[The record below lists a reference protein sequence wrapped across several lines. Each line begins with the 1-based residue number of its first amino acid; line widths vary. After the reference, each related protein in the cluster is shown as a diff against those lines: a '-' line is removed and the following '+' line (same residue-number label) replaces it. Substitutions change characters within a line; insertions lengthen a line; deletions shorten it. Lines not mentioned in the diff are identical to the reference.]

1 MIPLRHISTILFLS
15 TSVLLQ
21 AQTAET
27 KKPAEVEETP
37 LTLPGAESIAFKKVD
52 DVDLLLHVIKPKDA
66 KASEKRPC
74 LVAFFGGGWSTGTP
88 AKSIT
93 WAKWASKLGM
103 VGIAPD
109 YRTKSRFKATP
120 EDAVADGRSAL
131 RWIQDHAAELGI
143 DPTKI
148 VVLGSSAG
156 GHVAAWTAITDPQH
170 PASDPAP
177 AFQPAGLILL
187 WPVTDTS
194 AEGYGG
200 PKRFSNDEARA
211 NALSVTARMQ
221 TKMPPTLVIH
231 GTADETVKFQ
241 NSKDFVAKMVTNAN
255 KCDLIPLEGMP
266 HTPNSSKLGDAG
278 ARNKALISDEATK
291 FLVGLGLA
299 TPPKDAGAKS
309 DSDGE

>member
-1 MIPLRHISTILFLS
+1 MINIPRFSTALILS
-15 TSVLLQ
+15 TCVFLQ

-27 KKPAEVEETP
+27 KKPVEVEETP
-37 LTLPGAESIAFKKVD
+37 LTLPEAETMAFKKVD
-52 DVDLLLHVIKPKDA
+52 DVDLLLHVVKPKDA

-74 LVAFFGGGWSTGTP
+74 LVAFFGGGWTTGTP

-120 EDAVADGRSAL
+120 EDSVADGRSAV
-131 RWIQDHAAELGI
+131 RWIQDHASELGI
-143 DPTKI
+143 DPAKI

-177 AFQPAGLILL
+177 AIQPAALILL

-200 PKRFSNDEARA
+200 PKRFSNDEGRA

-241 NSKDFVAKMVTNAN
+241 NSQDFVAKMVSNGN
-255 KCDLIPLEGMP
+255 KCALVPLEGMP
-266 HTPNSSKLGDAG
+266 HSPNSSKLGDAG
-278 ARNKALISDEATK
+278 ARNKAQISDEATK

-299 TPPKDAGAKS
+299 TPPKEAAGKS

>member
-1 MIPLRHISTILFLS
+1 MINIPRFSTALILS
-15 TSVLLQ
+15 TCVFLQ
-21 AQTAET
+21 AQPAET
-27 KKPAEVEETP
+27 KKPAETEETP
-37 LTLPGAESIAFKKVD
+37 LTLPGAESIPFKKVD
-52 DVDLLLHVIKPKDA
+52 DGDLLLHVIKPKDA
-66 KASEKRPC
+66 KASEKRAC
-74 LVAFFGGGWSTGTP
+74 LVAFFGGGWTSGTP
-88 AKSIT
+88 EKSIG

-109 YRTKSRFKATP
+109 YRTKSRFKTTP
-120 EDAVADGRSAL
+120 EDCVADGRSAV

-143 DPTKI
+143 DPAKI

-156 GHVAAWTAITDPQH
+156 GHVGAWTAITDPQH

-177 AFQPAGLILL
+177 MVQPAALILL

-194 AEGYGG
+194 AAGYGG

-241 NSKDFVAKMVTNAN
+241 NSKDFVAKMVSNGN
-255 KCDLIPLEGMP
+255 KCTLVPLEGMP
-266 HTPNSSKLGDAG
+266 HSPNSSKLGDVG
-278 ARNKALISDEATK
+278 ARNKAQISDEATK

-309 DSDGE
+309 DSDVE

>member
-15 TSVLLQ
+15 TSARLQ

-52 DVDLLLHVIKPKDA
+52 DGDLLLHVIKPKDA

-120 EDAVADGRSAL
+120 EDSVADGRSAV
-131 RWIQDHAAELGI
+131 RWIQDHASELGI
-143 DPTKI
+143 DPAKI

-156 GHVAAWTAITDPQH
+156 GRLPRKKDRDRTLR
-170 PASDPAP
+170 SK
-177 AFQPAGLILL
+177 F
-187 WPVTDTS
+187 
-194 AEGYGG
+194 YGVVDEIDEDL
-200 PKRFSNDEARA
+200 PKAQRVS
-211 NALSVTARMQ
+211 
-221 TKMPPTLVIH
+221 
-231 GTADETVKFQ
+231 ADEEWVD
-241 NSKDFVAKMVTNAN
+241 NL
-255 KCDLIPLEGMP
+255 CLE
-266 HTPNSSKLGDAG
+266 T
-278 ARNKALISDEATK
+278 E
-291 FLVGLGLA
+291 
-299 TPPKDAGAKS
+299 
-309 DSDGE
+309 